1 MSDDSQILKTNNN
14 NYFFDA
20 QSTTPIDGEV
30 LSVINEILSHG
41 HANPHSS
48 HRMGQHANQIIQ
60 RSIEKIQQNLD
71 CLDYEVL
78 FTSGATESN
87 NLIIKGLRDYL
98 YEHQLKAVTL
108 KTEHKC
114 VLNSF
119 DYLARN
125 GVEVEYLDVQNDGL
139 LDLNY
144 LEKNL
149 NNVGLLSV
157 MYVNNEIGVVQPIQ
171 EISKLA
177 RTKGAIIHSDIAQ
190 AMGRLPVQ
198 LEKLGL
204 DAVSIS
210 GHKFYGPQ
218 GIGLAI
224 LNQELKSI
232 LKPLIVGGGQQSNLR
247 SGTMPTAL
255 CAAIAKSVELFQN
268 KEFIELQYANHL
280 SLFNHFIDE
289 LKKEK
294 IVFSINGSLPSTDI
308 FKTSRVPS
316 NINIAFAQFDAF
328 SLMNKLPN
336 FMISTGSACSA
347 GEFDY
352 SHVLKALNLSFDD
365 LKNSVRISF
374 EKSSN
379 LQELEKLLE
388 AITEIHQKS

>member
-1 MSDDSQILKTNNN
+1 MSEDSQILKANNN

-20 QSTTPIDGEV
+20 QSTTPIDQEV
-30 LSVINEILSHG
+30 LSVVNEILSNG

-60 RSIEKIQQNLD
+60 KSIQSVQNNLGCED
-71 CLDYEVL
+71 HEVL

-87 NLIIKGLRDYL
+87 NLIIKGLKDYL

-119 DYLARN
+119 DYLSRN
-125 GVEVEYLDVQNDGL
+125 GVEVEFLDVQKNGL
-139 LDLNY
+139 VDVDL
-144 LEKNL
+144 LEEKL
-149 NNVGLLSV
+149 QGVGLLSV
-157 MYVNNEIGVVQPIQ
+157 MYVNNEIGVVQPIH
-171 EISKLA
+171 EISKLT
-177 RTKGAIIHSDIAQ
+177 RTKGVIFHSDIAQ
-190 AMGRLPVQ
+190 AMGRLPVN
-198 LEKLGL
+198 LESLSL

-224 LNQELKSI
+224 LGQEIKSI
-232 LKPLIVGGGQQSNLR
+232 LKPLILGGGQQSNLR
-247 SGTMPTAL
+247 SGTLPTAL
-255 CAAIAKSVELFQN
+255 CAGISKSVELFQN
-268 KEFIELQYANHL
+268 NSFLSKQYLSHI
-280 SLFNHFIDE
+280 SLFDHFINKLENSE
-289 LKKEK
+289 LSY
-294 IVFSINGSLPSTDI
+294 SINGVLPSKDI
-308 FKTSRVPS
+308 LTTKRVPS
-316 NINIAFAQFDAF
+316 NINIAFSKYEAI

-352 SHVLKALNLSFDD
+352 SHVLKALDLSFDD

-374 EKSSN
+374 GKDSKIED
-379 LQELEKLLE
+379 LDKLLS
-388 AITEIHQKS
+388 AINSP

>member
-1 MSDDSQILKTNNN
+1 MSEDSKILEVNNT

-20 QSTTPIDGEV
+20 QSTTPIDREV
-30 LSVINEILSHG
+30 LSVINQILSNG

-48 HRMGQHANQIIQ
+48 HRMGQNANQIIQ
-60 RSIEKIQQNLD
+60 NSIEKIQLNLD
-71 CLDYEVL
+71 CSDYEVL

-98 YEHQLKAVTL
+98 YEHQLKALTL

-119 DYLARN
+119 DYLSRN
-125 GVEVEYLDVQNDGL
+125 GVEVEYLDVQKDGL

-144 LEKNL
+144 LESKL
-149 NNVGLLSV
+149 NGVGLISV

-171 EISKLA
+171 KISKLA
-177 RTKGAIIHSDIAQ
+177 HSKGAIIHSDIAQ

-198 LEKLGL
+198 LETLEL

-232 LKPLIVGGGQQSNLR
+232 LKPIIVGGGQQSNLR
-247 SGTMPTAL
+247 SGTIPTAL
-255 CAAIAKSVELFQN
+255 CAGIAKSVELFQN
-268 KEFIELQYANHL
+268 IDFLNKQYFNHF
-280 SLFNHFIDE
+280 SLFNYFLE
-289 LKKEK
+289 NLKKEK
-294 IVFSINGSLPSTDI
+294 IYFLINGILPSSDI
-308 FKTSRVPS
+308 NNTPRVPS
-316 NINIAFAQFDAF
+316 NINIAFTQFDAI

-374 EKSSN
+374 EKDSKKSN
-379 LQELEKLLE
+379 LEKLIEEL
-388 AITEIHQKS
+388 ITLHQH

>member
-20 QSTTPIDGEV
+20 QSTTPIDSEV
-30 LSVINEILSHG
+30 LSVINEILSNG

-48 HRMGQHANQIIQ
+48 HRMGQHAHQIIQ
-60 RSIEKIQQNLD
+60 RSIQKIQQNLD

-139 LDLNY
+139 LDLNL
-144 LEKNL
+144 LEKKL
-149 NNVGLLSV
+149 DGAGLLSV

-177 RTKGAIIHSDIAQ
+177 HTKGAIIHSDIAQ

-268 KEFIELQYANHL
+268 KEFIESQYANHL

-388 AITEIHQKS
+388 AITEIHQKI

>member
-1 MSDDSQILKTNNN
+1 MSEDSKILEVNNN

-20 QSTTPIDGEV
+20 QSTTPIDSEV
-30 LSVINEILSHG
+30 LSVINQILSNG

-60 RSIEKIQQNLD
+60 NSIEKIQQNLD
-71 CLDYEVL
+71 CSDYEVL

-119 DYLARN
+119 DYLSRN
-125 GVEVEYLDVQNDGL
+125 GVEVEYLDVQKDGL

-144 LEKNL
+144 LESKL
-149 NNVGLLSV
+149 NGVGLLSV

-171 EISKLA
+171 KISKLA
-177 RTKGAIIHSDIAQ
+177 HSKGAIIHSDIAQ
-190 AMGRLPVQ
+190 AMGRLPIQ
-198 LEKLGL
+198 LETLEL

-255 CAAIAKSVELFQN
+255 CAAIAKSVELFQS
-268 KEFIELQYANHL
+268 KEFIESQYSNHL
-280 SLFNHFIDE
+280 SLFNHFIDK

-294 IVFSINGSLPSTDI
+294 INFSINGPLPSTDI
-308 FKTSRVPS
+308 FKTTRVPS
-316 NINIAFAQFDAF
+316 NINVAFTQFEAI

-379 LQELEKLLE
+379 QQELEKLVE
-388 AITEIHQKS
+388 AIIEIHQKS

>member
-1 MSDDSQILKTNNN
+1 MSEDSKILEVNNN

-20 QSTTPIDGEV
+20 QSTTPIDSEV
-30 LSVINEILSHG
+30 LSVINQILSNG

-60 RSIEKIQQNLD
+60 NSIQKIQQNLD

-139 LDLNY
+139 LDLNL
-144 LEKNL
+144 LEKKIDG
-149 NNVGLLSV
+149 VGLLSV
-157 MYVNNEIGVVQPIQ
+157 MYVNNEIGVVQPLTK
-171 EISKLA
+171 ISALT
-177 RTKGAIIHSDIAQ
+177 RQKGAILHSDIAQ
-190 AMGRLPVQ
+190 AMGRLPIQ
-198 LEKLGL
+198 LETLGL

-232 LKPLIVGGGQQSNLR
+232 LKPIIVGGGQQSNLR
-247 SGTMPTAL
+247 SGTLPTAL
-255 CAAIAKSVELFQN
+255 CAAISKSVELFQN
-268 KEFIELQYANHL
+268 PHFLKTQYESHY
-280 SLFNHFIDE
+280 SLFTHF
-289 LKKEK
+289 LKKLKEAQ
-294 IVFSINGSLPSTDI
+294 ISFSINGAPPSDDI
-308 FKTSRVPS
+308 TNTPRVPS
-316 NINIAFAQFDAF
+316 NINVAFAQFDAF

-374 EKSSN
+374 EKDSKIDDLERL
-379 LQELEKLLE
+379 LQALIDL
-388 AITEIHQKS
+388 H